1 MFSVWRRVLIL
12 TAAVALMVCLLGR
25 SVPLTNAQTN
35 SQADAPQSLR
45 GFDLSS
51 LNRDAQACQ
60 DFNQFADGGWIAK
73 NPVPPAYS
81 RWGNFEKL
89 SEQNQE
95 ALHQILEGL
104 VQNKSLAK

>member
-1 MFSVWRRVLIL
+1 MFSVWRRVSVLL
-12 TAAVALMVCLLGR
+12 SVVALLTCLLGR
-25 SVPLTNAQTN
+25 SVPLTNAQSN
-35 SQADAPQSLR
+35 SQTDATQILR

-60 DFNQFADGGWIAK
+60 DFNQFANGGWMAK

-95 ALHQILEGL
+95 ALHQIL
-104 VQNKSLAK
+104 

>member
-12 TAAVALMVCLLGR
+12 LAAVALLTSLINR
-25 SVPLTNAQTN
+25 SALIITTAQSNPATKAA
-35 SQADAPQSLR
+35 QAETLR
-45 GFDLSS
+45 GFDLSN
-51 LNRDAQACQ
+51 LDRNAQACQ
-60 DFNQFADGGWIAK
+60 DFNQFANGGWMMK
-73 NPVPPAYS
+73 NTIPPAYS

-104 VQNKSLAK
+104 LKN